1 VPASGERLWTAT
13 EGSYSPVLVAGDSL
27 FFVSD
32 RNELIRIDASNGQR
46 IWGTELPLYVRDRE
60 RRRRAV
66 FTHYGP
72 ILAGWAPCRGLGR
85 PADPHVRPGE
95 RRAGAIRGLRG
106 GAASHPIV
114 VNNTLMVV
122 TGDGRLVAYR

>member
-1 VPASGERLWTAT
+1 
-13 EGSYSPVLVAGDSL
+13 
-27 FFVSD
+27 VSD
-32 RNELIRIDASNGQR
+32 RNELIRLDAGSGAR
-46 IWGTELPLYVRDRE
+46 VWGTELPLYVRERE

-72 ILAGWAPCRGLGR
+72 VLAGGRLVVASGDGQIRFFDPVGGGL
-85 PADPHVRPGE
+85 V
-95 RRAGAIRGLRG
+95 GAVPLRG

-114 VNNTLMVV
+114 VSNTLLVV